1 MVDLEVLASIIG
13 NLRGYLEKLRI
24 LAGWIPPATHLP
36 IAAVRPPSPSPHS
49 RNKHPHFAGG

>member
-24 LAGWIPPATHLP
+24 LAAIPEEEFLH
-36 IAAVRPPSPSPHS
+36 RC
-49 RNKHPHFAGG
+49 